1 VNGTCTPTSAH
12 STVHRLVELLTV
24 LEVRSRPVSLG
35 ELRDVVPGYR
45 ARVAEG
51 LAAGRPREEVIDD
64 VRDLQRSDAEHLR
77 RAGVDVRVSG
87 EQGTDASLQVRS
99 GGLSMA
105 PFNLAPM
112 EVLALF
118 LALRTWSAPLP
129 AAVVRSGGVLAS
141 AGTSSAV
148 PFLGLA
154 EAAAGTPG
162 VAPSSLA
169 AVARAVDER
178 VPVTFAYARP
188 GEEALQ
194 RRVDPWGLVRCWGRL
209 YLVGFDRER
218 QDARAFRASR
228 IQGDVV
234 TVAGADPAGFTPAPP
249 GADLASYLFAVLP
262 ERSAVVR
269 VAPEEE
275 ARLRHELGDD
285 ARPVEESAKEPA
297 GGLGSGWP
305 ELRVRFWDAEWIAG
319 ILRQYGDAVEVREP
333 DDVRALVRSGL
344 AAVADVVAA
353 IRAGADT

>member
-1 VNGTCTPTSAH
+1 MNQSRTPVSAH

-64 VRDLQRSDAEHLR
+64 VRDLQRNDAEHLR

-87 EQGTDASLQVRS
+87 EQGTDASLQVRA

-105 PFNLAPM
+105 PFDLAPM

-129 AAVVRSGGVLAS
+129 AGVVRTGGVLAS

-162 VAPSSLA
+162 VAPSSLS

-178 VPVTFAYARP
+178 IPVTFAYARP
-188 GEEALQ
+188 GVEAL
-194 RRVDPWGLVRCWGRL
+194 RRIVDPWGLVRCWGRL
-209 YLVGFDRER
+209 YLVGFDRDR

-228 IQGDVV
+228 IQGDLV
-234 TVAGADPAGFTPAPP
+234 TVAGADPADFTPAPP

-262 ERSAVVR
+262 ERHAVVR

-275 ARLRHELGDD
+275 ARLRHELGGD
-285 ARPVEESAKEPA
+285 AEPVEESAGGPSA
-297 GGLGSGWP
+297 GWT

-319 ILRQYGDAVEVREP
+319 ILRQYGDRLEVREP
-333 DDVRALVRSGL
+333 DVRALVEDGL
-344 AAVADVVAA
+344 VAVADVVAA
-353 IRAGADT
+353 LRAGGDA